1 MQKLSLLFF
10 LILMSQFAFSQTNE
24 SKKAIIREIIKE
36 KLHLPTGKPM
46 HSIKGTNSFL
56 TQRSNQEIKLSAAT
70 TLDVSEAEPYIAI
83 NPTDTN
89 NIVVAFM
96 DFTVSLDFRIYYTL
110 DGGATWQQSS
120 FNPGE
125 VFAQTNP
132 LLVVGGGGDP
142 IMDFD
147 KNGKLY
153 FSWLYLGVE
162 ASFTDARFLVYWAWS
177 DTKGADF
184 KTAAGDDIYISQGG
198 LSLSTGDLNNFG
210 DGIFDRPWL
219 AVDRSNGP
227 NAGTLYC
234 LGLFIPNSKT
244 TLAGS
249 GIVLKRKL
257 PGQDKFEYANTEV
270 YNSENVQFSNV
281 DVDETGVIHAS
292 FGELSDSTIKYTQSI
307 DGGLSFAKATDIGF
321 VKSTYQSGTTFIH
334 SRENPAPNLSLEPG
348 TNNLYIVWSSFGI
361 KPLVQGFLSKS
372 LDGGLTWSV
381 PKDLSALSNDT
392 LDHFLMPVVSAG
404 INTGVVVSWY
414 SVNTLKQSNF
424 KVMRSLDNAETFEMP
439 LIVTSKITDFSV
451 YPTGGGVFFGDYN
464 KSINTQCRNLT
475 IFSDGR
481 ESLGPKIY
489 ISVVD
494 YCNTSAVGEI
504 STVTD
509 KISLKL
515 LPNHFKNHTKIQVTS
530 KQSDQI
536 NLSLL
541 DQSGKVIQS
550 IYKGKIQGGTNT
562 FSLDLNQEITPG
574 LYYIL
579 LKAEAG
585 VFVQKCIK
593 E

>member
-1 MQKLSLLFF
+1 MLKQSLLFC
-10 LILMSQFAFSQTNE
+10 LLLVSQFVFSQTSE

-36 KLHLPTGKPM
+36 KLHLPTGKPI

-56 TQRSNQEIKLSAAT
+56 TQRSNQEIKLSDAT

-89 NIVVAFM
+89 NIVVAYM

-110 DGGATWQQSS
+110 DGGATWQKSS

-125 VFAQTNP
+125 IFTQTNP
-132 LLVVGGGGDP
+132 LLVIGGGGDP

-162 ASFTDARFLVYWAWS
+162 ASFTDARFLVFWAWS
-177 DTKGADF
+177 DNKGADF
-184 KTAAGDDIYISQGG
+184 QTAKGDDLYISKGG
-198 LSLSTGDLNNFG
+198 LSLTTGDLNDFG

-219 AVDRSNGP
+219 AVDRSDGP

-234 LGLFIPNSKT
+234 LGLFIPNNKT
-244 TLAGS
+244 TLAGG

-257 PGQDKFEYANTEV
+257 PNQDKFEYANTEV

-281 DVDETGVIHAS
+281 AVDEAGVIHAS

-307 DGGLSFAKATDIGF
+307 DGGLSFVTASDIGF

-334 SRENPAPNLSLEPG
+334 SRENPAPNIALEPG
-348 TNNLYIVWSSFGI
+348 TNNIYIVWSSFGI
-361 KPLVQGFLSKS
+361 KPLIQGFLSKS
-372 LDGGLTWSV
+372 LDGGLTWST
-381 PKDLSALSNDT
+381 PKDLSVLSNDT

-404 INTGVVVSWY
+404 IKTGVVVSWY
-414 SVNTLKQSNF
+414 SVNTLKQSSF
-424 KVMRSLDNAETFEMP
+424 KVMRSLDNAETFETP
-439 LIVTSKITDFSV
+439 ITVTSKITDFSV
-451 YPTGGGVFFGDYN
+451 YPTGAVFFGDYN

-494 YCNTSAVGEI
+494 YCNTSAIGEI
-504 STVTD
+504 STITD

-515 LPNHFKNHTKIQVTS
+515 LPNHFKNHTNLQVTS
-530 KQSDQI
+530 KQNEQI
-536 NLSLL
+536 KLSLL
-541 DQSGKVIQS
+541 DQTGKEIQS
-550 IYKGKIQGGTNT
+550 IFDGKIQGGINT
-562 FSLDLNQEITPG
+562 FTLELTQDIPAG
-574 LYYIL
+574 IYFIL
-579 LKAEAG
+579 LKTEVG
-585 VFVQKCIK
+585 IFVQKCIK

>member
-1 MQKLSLLFF
+1 M
-10 LILMSQFAFSQTNE
+10 
-24 SKKAIIREIIKE
+24 
-36 KLHLPTGKPM
+36 
-46 HSIKGTNSFL
+46 
-56 TQRSNQEIKLSAAT
+56 
-70 TLDVSEAEPYIAI
+70 
-83 NPTDTN
+83 
-89 NIVVAFM
+89 
-96 DFTVSLDFRIYYTL
+96 
-110 DGGATWQQSS
+110 
-120 FNPGE
+120 
-125 VFAQTNP
+125 
-132 LLVVGGGGDP
+132 
-142 IMDFD
+142 
-147 KNGKLY
+147 
-153 FSWLYLGVE
+153 
-162 ASFTDARFLVYWAWS
+162 
-177 DTKGADF
+177 
-184 KTAAGDDIYISQGG
+184 
-198 LSLSTGDLNNFG
+198 
-210 DGIFDRPWL
+210 
-219 AVDRSNGP
+219 
-227 NAGTLYC
+227 
-234 LGLFIPNSKT
+234 FIPNSKT

-281 DVDETGVIHAS
+281 DVDETGVIHAR